1 MYAWRARIGL
11 IKPTHRGK
19 SFHFWYKRAPD
30 GVEIVPTFVGFRRS
44 DRQTFENAFERIEQI
59 ADDLKSVGCQLIS
72 LSGTPP
78 VLLKGLDFERE
89 WRDRLSQKIGLPVVS
104 QMEPHA
110 LALVALGV
118 KKTLGHVDEPLKTVP
133 AVALFGGIALYYV
146 AHVAFR
152 WRTAHSLGS
161 ERLVAALVSLAL
173 IPVATEVD
181 SLVALGLAA
190 ALAALLIGY
199 ESIRYGELRRRARA
213 SAAHG

>member
-59 ADDLKSVGCQLIS
+59 ADDLKAVGCQLIS

-89 WRDRLSQKIGLPVVS
+89 WRDSTKVV
-104 QMEPHA
+104 
-110 LALVALGV
+110 
-118 KKTLGHVDEPLKTVP
+118 
-133 AVALFGGIALYYV
+133 F
-146 AHVAFR
+146 
-152 WRTAHSLGS
+152 
-161 ERLVAALVSLAL
+161 
-173 IPVATEVD
+173 
-181 SLVALGLAA
+181 
-190 ALAALLIGY
+190 ALAAEMWAAYQRLAIDPVVGDCGALL
-199 ESIRYGELRRRARA
+199 RDNPAVP
-213 SAAHG
+213 SA